1 MQSSMTPTAVHF
13 LHYQLICLPPTSKKV
28 SSFAKTIELPHPCRR
43 NNSQWTLQP
52 DTDPVRSRLSRK
64 DRGPV
69 CHMQASACHRHT
81 CNTCYI
87 LVLTRVWQMFKL
99 VSRRGARREIFPI
112 IRSRNS
118 WGMKLHLFEPC
129 SLTGFF
135 WFKSIFNCRCNSV
148 PASIRRQRHIKHKNE
163 KVTTER
169 VWDVT
174 IQRFL

>member
-135 WFKSIFNCRCNSV
+135 WFNPFSTVGAILCLLPSGGSAILNIKTKKSQ
-148 PASIRRQRHIKHKNE
+148 RRGSGM
-163 KVTTER
+163 
-169 VWDVT
+169 
-174 IQRFL
+174 